1 MNIVQGTSRIKLR
14 SLFIHLT
21 RRELFHKLPILG
33 FENQAQQGKT
43 KSCSCFER
51 AHTAVF
57 EGQGSMR
64 QDHLS
69 EGMAPSKHFISPH
82 ENKKQ
87 KIFSAQLPAGGHL
100 QPLSNH
106 HDQPLGAAYLTGW

>member
-1 MNIVQGTSRIKLR
+1 MNIVPGTSRIKLR
-14 SLFIHLT
+14 SPFIHLT

-33 FENQAQQGKT
+33 FENQAQQGKQ
-43 KSCSCFER
+43 KAAAVLKR

-57 EGQGSMR
+57 QGEESMR
-64 QDHLS
+64 QDYLS
-69 EGMAPSKHFISPH
+69 EGMAPSKHFISPR

-100 QPLSNH
+100 QPLS
-106 HDQPLGAAYLTGW
+106 D